1 MPDLPVSLALG
12 DVVDGTAFK
21 AGVSGLDFVCLQSIS
36 PLEIAGTRAVGFGWH
51 VVLSAIQVAVT
62 MGYPAAGVMAD
73 RIS

>member
-1 MPDLPVSLALG
+1 VSLALG
-12 DVVDGTAFK
+12 DVVDGTLFK
-21 AGVSGLDFVCLQSIS
+21 AGVSGLDFVFSVTNFS
-36 PLEIAGTRAVGFGWH
+36 FKFRVLEQWVSVGI